1 MRPARLLAAL
11 GLAVALAALALL
23 AGCGS
28 SGTEAPEHPFGDPPA
43 PAPGVRAWAAGE
55 TGVLLVTADG
65 GASWKRQKFFLP
77 QRGVDV
83 AFPDAQTGWLVTDVG
98 TVLATTDGGAGWTVA
113 EKVKLDVK
121 AIAAVDAGTAWLAG
135 NAVGAA
141 GDPGVSA
148 VLRTTDGGETWTR
161 TSFGDALLADVAF
174 ADARHGVLVALDRIW
189 STRDGGRTWR
199 LRKQFPMTVLT
210 SVAAG
215 DSRHAWVAG
224 WGTQDGAPLV
234 WATRDGGATWRRL
247 PVDVPAPKPGVLQTR
262 QIACAG
268 ESRLWVTCDAG
279 VLATADGG
287 KTWELQKVA
296 AGLPQAIAAADEQH
310 VLATTQL
317 KALLATADGGATW
330 PAFGEDGIP
339 AQPLVSIAALVA
351 EPAP

>member
-1 MRPARLLAAL
+1 MRPVRP
-11 GLAVALAALALL
+11 LAALALATLAVL
-23 AGCGS
+23 AGCGGG
-28 SGTEAPEHPFGDPPA
+28 SGTTPPEHPFGDPPA

-55 TGVLLVTADG
+55 TGALLVTADG

-83 AFPDAQTGWLVTDVG
+83 TFPDALTGWLVTDAG
-98 TVLATTDGGAGWTVA
+98 TVLATADGGAGWTVV
-113 EKVKLDVK
+113 EKVRLDVQ
-121 AIAAVDAGTAWLAG
+121 AIAAVDGGTAWLAG

-141 GDPGVSA
+141 GEPGVSA
-148 VLRTTDGGETWTR
+148 VLRTTDGGGTWKR

-174 ADARHGVLVALDRIW
+174 ADRRHGVLVALDRIW
-189 STRDGGRTWR
+189 STRDGGATWR

-210 SVAAG
+210 SAAAG
-215 DSRHAWVAG
+215 DARHAWVAG

-247 PVDVPAPKPGVLQTR
+247 RIDVPAPQPDALQTR

-268 ESRLWVTCDAG
+268 ASRLWVTCNAG

-296 AGLPQAIAAADEQH
+296 AGLPQAVAAADEQH
-310 VLATTQL
+310 VLATTQGQ
-317 KALLATADGGATW
+317 AILATADGGATW
-330 PAFGEDGIP
+330 PAYGPVGSP
-339 AQPLVSIAALVA
+339 VQPLVSITAVSA